1 MMTLL
6 KNARLKYK
14 FWLLNIVVFTVLVV
28 LAGYAISEIAA
39 ATGETFEAAFAEH
52 AGGFAGIV
60 LVLML
65 LEMAGSQLLISFIE
79 RHIHRLKNTMVDVQ
93 RTGNLSLRADVD
105 STDEIGEM
113 AEAFNA
119 MQGRTGQAVL
129 SMKDAIHKLE
139 AEVTALT
146 AATERSR
153 DELKRQQQ
161 GTDRSADAVDA
172 MLTGFQG
179 IASQA
184 DNAKELS
191 REARLAATTGRDRV
205 ARTSNSIQKLAEVIA
220 QSASSVEALA
230 ENSREIGSTVTEIQ
244 GIAEQTNLL
253 ALNAAIEAARAG
265 EQGRG
270 FAVVAD
276 EVRNLARRVQDSTE
290 QIQGTIDRLLATMG
304 SAVEQMNASSA
315 DASRCV
321 EEADAGTIALQE
333 INAVVQ
339 QIDDTNQD
347 IARVS
352 ADQTAATDAVQHD
365 IQSIRETT
373 QSMVDQLVDS
383 ASMSQRLKALI
394 AELETV
400 AAQVSVDQ

>member
-1 MMTLL
+1 MITLL
-6 KNARLKYK
+6 KNAKLKYK
-14 FWLLNIVVFTVLVV
+14 FWLLNIVVFIVLVV
-28 LAGYAISEIAA
+28 LAGYAITEIAA
-39 ATGETFEAAFAEH
+39 ATDQTFETAFAEH
-52 AGGFAGIV
+52 AGGFAGVV
-60 LVLML
+60 LILML

-79 RHIHRLKNTMVDVQ
+79 RHIYRLKNTMVDVQ

-113 AEAFNA
+113 ADAFNA

-139 AEVTALT
+139 AEVSALA

-161 GTDRSADAVDA
+161 GTDRSADAVEA
-172 MLTGFQG
+172 MLTGFRG

-191 REARLAATTGRDRV
+191 HEARSAATTGRDRV
-205 ARTSNSIQKLAEVIA
+205 ARTSNSIQRLAEVIA

-352 ADQTAATDAVQHD
+352 ADQTAATDDVQQD

-383 ASMSQRLKALI
+383 ASMSQRLQALI
-394 AELETV
+394 AELEAV